1 MNIVV
6 TGGYGFI
13 GSALIRCLIG
23 NTDHVVINIDKITYA
38 ANPESL
44 ANVQENKRHI
54 FIKGDICDPTLI
66 QEVLEK
72 YKPSAI
78 INLAAESHVDRSID
92 SSKEFI
98 QTNILG
104 TYNLLE
110 QSKKV
115 IKKNDNFIFH
125 HVSTDEVYG
134 DLRQNEPAF
143 TEDNAYLP
151 SSPYS
156 SSKASSDLLVKAWGR
171 TYGLPYV
178 LSNCSNNYGPY
189 QSLEKLIPMMIF
201 CALKNKPLP
210 VYGDGS
216 QIRDWLYVED
226 HVDALM
232 KIFQSGKIGETFNVG
247 GNAEKTNLEVVKK
260 ICDILD
266 AKLIPG
272 NFSVDSFHQLIQFVE
287 DRPGHDLR
295 YAINSSKIKRDL
307 NWSPQESFE
316 TGIEKTISWYLDN
329 AKIFTSQLEDLTSR
343 RGLKKEHY

>member
-23 NTDHVVINIDKITYA
+23 STDHVVINIDKITYA
-38 ANPESL
+38 ANIKSL

-54 FIKGDICDPTLI
+54 FIKGDICDSSLI

-72 YKPSAI
+72 YKPAAI

-92 SSKEFI
+92 SSEEFI

-115 IKKNDNFIFH
+115 IKKIDNFIFH

-134 DLRQNEPAF
+134 DLKKNEPAF
-143 TEDNAYLP
+143 TEDNAYFP

-178 LSNCSNNYGPY
+178 LSSCSNNYGPY

-201 CALKNKPLP
+201 CAINNKPLP

-226 HVDALM
+226 HIDALI
-232 KIFQSGKIGETFNVG
+232 KIFQSGEIGETFNVG
-247 GNAEKTNLEVVKK
+247 GNAEKTNLDVVKK

-266 AKLIPG
+266 TKLIPG
-272 NFSVDSFHQLIQFVE
+272 NFSIDSFHQLIQFVE

-307 NWSPQESFE
+307 NWSPKESFE

-329 AKIFTSQLEDLTSR
+329 AKIFTSQFEDLTSR
-343 RGLKKEHY
+343 RGLKKEHQ